1 MNFVKRCALSVSIL
15 AVAAGL
21 TASQAN
27 AQALKGT
34 FNLPFEAHWG
44 TAVLQPGEYR
54 MSIARQPSTL
64 PVIYLTSQGKTV
76 MVLVG
81 SSRAIPESERSYLR
95 IENIGQAHVIREFN
109 SGVTGNQLI
118 FLVPKSVKNEVAIA
132 SNTEDTTIPVAPAAG
147 N

>member
-1 MNFVKRCALSVSIL
+1 VNLIKNCALSVSIL

-34 FNLPFEAHWG
+34 FNLPFEAHWS
-44 TAVLQPGEYR
+44 TAVLEPGEYR
-54 MSIARQPSTL
+54 MVVARQPSTL
-64 PVIYLTSQGKTV
+64 PIIYLTSQGKTV

-81 SSRAIPESERSYLR
+81 TSRAIPESDRSYLR
-95 IENIGQAHVIREFN
+95 VEKIGQAHVIREFN

-118 FLVPKSVKNEVAIA
+118 FLVPKSVKNEVALA
-132 SNTEDTTIPVAPAAG
+132 SNREDTTIPLGPAAG